1 MVTDE
6 ELKKVYGMFTDSWRL
21 FKKFAD
27 IQQLEDARWQ
37 QFVNES
43 DSIAKRYDNGRL
55 VRDLLLAVTRE
66 LERRSKKVI

>member
-27 IQQLEDARWQ
+27 IQQSEDARWQ

-43 DSIAKRYDNGRL
+43 DLIAKRYDNGRL
-55 VRDLLLAVTRE
+55 VRDLLLTVTRE
-66 LERRSKKVI
+66 LERCSKKVI